1 MKDVLYYTIGDFAM
15 MSNISKRNLLYYHE
29 IKLFSPEYIGEN
41 GYRYYSVNQ
50 FEKLQLILA
59 LRELK
64 VPIEEIKKYLLEINE
79 SNFEKLLIQ
88 KISSIDKQ
96 IKQLE
101 HIKSLLNYK
110 QKQIHL
116 QYTTN
121 LEDISIVEQETQHL
135 SFITDLKNLTTEN
148 FNMIFKKLKSS
159 GHNSI
164 YTAQI
169 CSRTKLENEIYSED
183 NAEIFL
189 KLKTKHDS
197 THKMAKG
204 TYLRGFCTTGWDNLT
219 YTYDKLF
226 KYARNNNIALD
237 IYSFEEDLN
246 EFTSETNETYITQV
260 LIKIID
266 KEDTENDL

>member
-1 MKDVLYYTIGDFAM
+1 MKDVLYYTIGDFATI
-15 MSNISKRNLLYYHE
+15 SNISKRNLLFYHE

-64 VPIEEIKKYLLEINE
+64 VPIEQIKEYLLNINE
-79 SNFEKLLIQ
+79 SSFDTLLKQ

-101 HIKSLLNYK
+101 HIKSLLTYK
-110 QKQIHL
+110 QKQLHL
-116 QYTTN
+116 QHTVN
-121 LEDISIVEQETQHL
+121 LEDISIVEHETQYL
-135 SFITDLKNLTTEN
+135 SYITDLKNLTTEN
-148 FNMIFKKLKSS
+148 FNMIFEKLKSS

-169 CSRTKLENEIYSED
+169 CSRTIIEDEIYSE
-183 NAEIFL
+183 NNSEIFL

-197 THKMAKG
+197 THKMSKG
-204 TYLRGFCTTGWDNLT
+204 TYLRGFCTTGWDNIK
-219 YTYDKLF
+219 YTYVKLF
-226 KYARNNNIALD
+226 KYAKDNSILLD
-237 IYSFEEDLN
+237 NYSFEEDLN
-246 EFTSETNETYITQV
+246 EFTSETSETYITQI
-260 LIKIID
+260 LIKILN
-266 KEDTENDL
+266 KEDHKNDL